1 MPVAVAA
8 KPKDIRDY
16 YAALDAYAEQ
26 GVTHEGA
33 LRSAFQN
40 LLAETGRRA
49 GWTLIPEFSLGSI
62 RPDGTFR
69 DEYFLNRGYWEA
81 KDTKDRLEAEIEKKR
96 AKGYPLK
103 NTIFEDTRQAY
114 LYQNGQVAMQ
124 VDLTEREQLSN
135 LLITFFSYTEPAHE
149 DFSTAVDDFKQRV
162 PDLARGLVQIIQ
174 DAHAT
179 NARFKRAFASFF
191 ELCRDSL
198 NPNISEAAVDEMLVQ
213 HLLTERLIRT
223 IFDTQDFT
231 RRNVIAA
238 EVEKVIDA
246 LVSRAFNRHEFLK
259 RLDPFYL
266 AIESAARTITDF
278 SEKQHFLN
286 AVYERFFQGYS
297 VKEADTLG
305 IVYTPQEIVDFMCA
319 SVEQVLK
326 DQFGKKLSDPG
337 VNILDPCT
345 GTGNFVVNLLRR
357 IPKRDLRR
365 VYTEQ
370 LFANE
375 VMLLPYYIAALN
387 IEHAYYERTG
397 AYERFDGLCFVD
409 TLELAEGSER
419 QFAFMTEENTA
430 RVERQKTAP
439 ITVIIGNPPYNVGQ
453 INENDNNK
461 NRKYKVIDERIKVT
475 YAKDSK
481 ATLNM
486 QLYDPY
492 VKFFR
497 WAVERLE
504 GRDGIVCFVT
514 NNSFVDKITFDGM
527 RKNILQ
533 DFTRIYHTDLHGNVR
548 ENPKLSGTT
557 HNVFGIQVG
566 VGITVAVRKAQH
578 AGRVLLYHRVPED
591 WRKEEKLAWMAKR
604 QNVAAVEWRAL
615 QPDENHTWILP
626 EHAGE
631 FGTFLPLGSKE
642 AKSGK
647 DKSGEIIFRTYSS
660 GVCTNS
666 DAYVYGF
673 NRSLLVDRAKNMVEN
688 FNIELDRWKRNNKPK
703 DLDTFLKVDE
713 TVLKWIRNTKR
724 AFLRGNYVDFDLD
737 SIRTSLYR
745 PFTKRFLFFNSVFNE
760 DMYRLPSMFPA
771 GSSETENR
779 LICVSD
785 IAHRAGFS
793 ALVMDILP
801 DQHLLASL
809 DRFQCFPFYV
819 YNEDGSNRRENITD
833 WGLKQFHD
841 HYGDT
846 TLTKW
851 DVFYYVYG
859 VLHHPGYREKFADNL
874 KRDLPRIPFATD
886 FRAFAS
892 AGKQLARLHLEYETL
907 EPYDLQWIESDA
919 APLSYRVERMKLSKD
934 KTSLTVNDSLAL
946 AGIPPDV
953 FAYRLGNRSAL
964 EWIIDQY
971 RIKTDKRSGIRS
983 DPNRLDDEEYI
994 VRLIGQVVRVSLET
1008 VNIVR
1013 ALPEDMGSS
1022 GLDGLSNEE
1031 LLAVARTTVPPDSH
1045 PPAARLA
1052 HYPASAKPHRQRAT
1066 GSDTAC

>member
-1 MPVAVAA
+1 MRAGLAT

-33 LRSAFQN
+33 LRSAFQH

-49 GWTLIPEFSLGSI
+49 GWTLIPELSLGSI

-81 KDTKDRLEAEIEKKR
+81 KDTRDRLEAEIEKKR
-96 AKGYPLK
+96 AKGYPLT
-103 NTIFEDTRQAY
+103 NTIFEDTRHAY

-124 VDLTEREQLSN
+124 VDLTAREQLSN
-135 LLITFFSYTEPAHE
+135 LLLTFFSYTEPAHE

-174 DAHAT
+174 DAHTT

-191 ELCRDSL
+191 ALCRDSL

-297 VKEADTLG
+297 VKAADTLG

-326 DQFGKKLSDPG
+326 DEFGKQLSDPG

-357 IPKRDLRR
+357 IPGRDLRR

-397 AYERFDGLCFVD
+397 EYEPFEGLCFVD
-409 TLELAEGSER
+409 TLELAEDSER

-461 NRKYKVIDERIKVT
+461 NRKYKVIDKRIRET
-475 YAKDSK
+475 YATDSK
-481 ATLNM
+481 ASNVNKLS
-486 QLYDPY
+486 DAY

-504 GRDGIVCFVT
+504 KRDGIVCFVT
-514 NNSFVDKITFDGM
+514 NNSFVDQIAFDGM
-527 RKNILQ
+527 RKNLLR
-533 DFTRIYHTDLHGNVR
+533 DFTKIYHVDLHGNVR
-548 ENPKLSGTT
+548 KNPKLSGTT

-566 VGITVAVRKAQH
+566 VGITIAIRSAQH
-578 AGRVLLYHRVPED
+578 ADRALLHRRVPED
-591 WRKEEKLAWMAKR
+591 WRKEEKLSWLAKK
-604 QNVAAVEWRAL
+604 QDIAAVEWRTL
-615 QPDENHTWILP
+615 QPDDKHTWLVP
-626 EHAGE
+626 TYAGE
-631 FGTFLPLGSKE
+631 FQLFLPIGSRETKAAKRADEEEAIFKTFSLGVNTNRDVWAYCFSKE
-642 AKSGK
+642 QLA
-647 DKSGEIIFRTYSS
+647 DKSRRCIEAY
-660 GVCTNS
+660 NS
-666 DAYVYGF
+666 EV
-673 NRSLLVDRAKNMVEN
+673 
-688 FNIELDRWKRNNKPK
+688 DRWKRADCPK
-703 DLDTFLKVDE
+703 DIDSFVDNDE
-713 TVLKWIRNTKR
+713 TKIKWSEGLKSTLARGVYAEFNEAKIRSV
-724 AFLRGNYVDFDLD
+724 F
-737 SIRTSLYR
+737 YR
-745 PFTKRFLFFNSVFNE
+745 PFVKRFVFFDSVMNE
-760 DMYRLPSMFPA
+760 RRYVFPRIFPTV
-771 GSSETENR
+771 STETENMAMC
-779 LICVSD
+779 IKIGSEWSM
-785 IAHRAGFS
+785 F
-793 ALVMDILP
+793 ALVCNRLVANLP
-801 DQHLLASL
+801 QSGS
-809 DRFQCFPFYV
+809 QCFPFYV
-819 YNEDGSNRRENITD
+819 YDEDGTNRRENITD
-833 WGLKQFHD
+833 WGLQQFHD

-859 VLHHPGYREKFADNL
+859 LLHHPGYREKFADNL
-874 KRDLPRIPFATD
+874 KRELPRIPFALD
-886 FRAFAS
+886 FQAFMS
-892 AGKQLARLHLEYETL
+892 AGKRLARLHLGYEDL

-934 KTSLTVNDSLAL
+934 KTALMVNDSLTL
-946 AGIPPDV
+946 AGIPRDV

-964 EWIIDQY
+964 EWVIDQY
-971 RIKTDKRSGIRS
+971 RVKTDKRSGIRS

-994 VRLIGQVVRVSLET
+994 VRLVGQVVRVSLET
-1008 VNIVR
+1008 VSIVR
-1013 ALPEDMGSS
+1013 GLPEES
-1022 GLDGLSNEE
+1022 GG
-1031 LLAVARTTVPPDSH
+1031 
-1045 PPAARLA
+1045 
-1052 HYPASAKPHRQRAT
+1052 
-1066 GSDTAC
+1066 

>member
-1 MPVAVAA
+1 MA
-8 KPKDIRDY
+8 
-16 YAALDAYAEQ
+16 
-26 GVTHEGA
+26 
-33 LRSAFQN
+33 S
-40 LLAETGRRA
+40 
-49 GWTLIPEFSLGSI
+49 GSI

-81 KDTKDRLEAEIEKKR
+81 KDTNDNLEAEIQKKI
-96 AKGYPLK
+96 AKGYPLT
-103 NTIFEDTRQAY
+103 NIIFEDTQRAY

-124 VDLTEREQLSN
+124 ADLTQRAQLTN

-149 DFSTAVDDFKQRV
+149 DFSSAVEDFKQRV

-179 NARFKRAFASFF
+179 NTAFQKAFQSFF
-191 ELCRDSL
+191 TLCRESL
-198 NPNISEAAVDEMLVQ
+198 NPNLSEAAVDEMLVQ

-223 IFDTQDFT
+223 IFDSQDFI
-231 RRNVIAA
+231 RRNVIAR
-238 EVEKVIDA
+238 EVETVIDA

-259 RLDPFYL
+259 SLDTFYL
-266 AIESAARTITDF
+266 AIESAAKTIENF

-297 VKEADTLG
+297 VKAADTLG

-319 SVEQVLK
+319 SVEQVLQ
-326 DQFGKKLSDPG
+326 DEFGKTLSDTS

-345 GTGNFVVNLLRR
+345 GTGNFIVNLLRR
-357 IPKRDLRR
+357 TPRRDLKRM
-365 VYTEQ
+365 YTEQ

-409 TLELAEGSER
+409 TLELAEGSEQ

-461 NRKYKVIDERIKVT
+461 NRKYKVIDERIRVT
-475 YAKDSK
+475 YSKDSK
-481 ATLNM
+481 ATLNTK
-486 QLYDPY
+486 LYDPY

-504 GRDGIVCFVT
+504 DRDGIVCFVT
-514 NNSFVDKITFDGM
+514 NNSFVDQIAFDGM
-527 RKNILQ
+527 RKNLLQ
-533 DFTRIYHTDLHGNVR
+533 DFTKIYHTDLHGNVR

-566 VGITVAVRKAQH
+566 VGITVAVRNAQH
-578 AGRVLLYHRVPED
+578 DNRALLYHRVPEY
-591 WRKEEKLAWMAKR
+591 WRKEEKLSWLEER
-604 QNVAAVEWRAL
+604 QNVTAVKWKTL
-615 QPDENHTWILP
+615 QPDNNHTWLVP
-626 EHAGE
+626 VYADE
-631 FGTFLPLGSKE
+631 FGSLLPLSSKE

-647 DKSGEIIFRTYSS
+647 DKSGEILFRTYSS

-688 FNIELDRWKRNNKPK
+688 FNTELDRWKRSNKPK
-703 DLDTFLKVDE
+703 DLNTFLKVDE

-724 AFLRGNYVDFDLD
+724 VFLRGNYVDFDLA

-745 PFTKRFLFFNSVFNE
+745 PFTKRFLFFNPVFNE
-760 DMYRLPSMFPA
+760 DTYRLPSMFPA

-785 IAHRAGFS
+785 IGHRAGFS
-793 ALVMDILP
+793 TLVMDILP

-809 DRFQCFPFYV
+809 DRFQCFPFYI
-819 YNEDGSNRRENITD
+819 YNKDGTNRRENITD
-833 WGLKQFHD
+833 WSLKQFQD
-841 HYGDT
+841 HYRNPSI
-846 TLTKW
+846 TKW
-851 DVFYYVYG
+851 DIFYYVYG
-859 VLHHPGYREKFADNL
+859 LLHHSGYREKFADNL
-874 KRDLPRIPFATD
+874 KLELPRIPFAPD
-886 FRAFAS
+886 FQAFMS
-892 AGKQLARLHLEYETL
+892 AGKQLARLHLKYETL
-907 EPYDLQWIESDA
+907 EPYDLHWIESDDV
-919 APLSYRVERMKLSKD
+919 PLSYRVDRMKLNKD
-934 KTSLTVNDSLAL
+934 KTALIVNDSLTL
-946 AGIPPDV
+946 AGIPTDAFV
-953 FAYRLGNRSAL
+953 YRLGNRSTCILSHART
-964 EWIIDQY
+964 Y
-971 RIKTDKRSGIRS
+971 ARRGGRAA
-983 DPNRLDDEEYI
+983 
-994 VRLIGQVVRVSLET
+994 VRVGEAAPLYW
-1008 VNIVR
+1008 R
-1013 ALPEDMGSS
+1013 GH
-1022 GLDGLSNEE
+1022 
-1031 LLAVARTTVPPDSH
+1031 PDR
-1045 PPAARLA
+1045 PA
-1052 HYPASAKPHRQRAT
+1052 
-1066 GSDTAC
+1066 C

>member
-1 MPVAVAA
+1 MRAGLAA
-8 KPKDIRDY
+8 KPKDLRDY
-16 YAALDAYAEQ
+16 YAALNAYAAQ

-33 LRSAFQN
+33 VRSAFQH

-49 GWTLIPEFSLGSI
+49 GWTLIPELSLGSI

-81 KDTKDRLEAEIEKKR
+81 KDTRDRLEAEIEKKS
-96 AKGYPLK
+96 AKGYPLT
-103 NTIFEDTRQAY
+103 NTIFEDTRHAY

-124 VDLTEREQLSN
+124 VDLTEQEQLSN
-135 LLITFFSYTEPAHE
+135 LLLTFFSYTEPAHE

-191 ELCRDSL
+191 ALCRDSL

-223 IFDTQDFT
+223 IFDSQDFT

-297 VKEADTLG
+297 VKAADTLG

-326 DQFGKKLSDPG
+326 DEFGKQLSDPG

-345 GTGNFVVNLLRR
+345 GTGNFVVNLVRR
-357 IPKRDLRR
+357 IPRRALRR

-397 AYERFDGLCFVD
+397 EYEPFEGLCFVD
-409 TLELAEGSER
+409 TLELAEDSER

-461 NRKYKVIDERIKVT
+461 NRKYKVIDQRIRVT

-481 ATLNM
+481 ASNVNKLS
-486 QLYDPY
+486 DAY

-504 GRDGIVCFVT
+504 ERAGLVCFIT
-514 NNSFVDKITFDGM
+514 NNSFVDQIAFDGM
-527 RKNILQ
+527 RKNLLQ
-533 DFTRIYHTDLHGNVR
+533 DFTKIYHSDLHGNVR
-548 ENPKLSGTT
+548 ENPNLSGTT

-566 VGITVAVRKAQH
+566 VGITIAIRSAQH
-578 AGRVLLYHRVPED
+578 ENRALLYHRVPED
-591 WRKEEKLAWMAKR
+591 WRKEEKLSWLAKKK
-604 QNVAAVEWRAL
+604 NVATVKWQTLR
-615 QPDENHTWILP
+615 PNNDHTWLIP
-626 EHAGE
+626 EHAAEFQTLIPVGSRDTKADKRIDGE
-631 FGTFLPLGSKE
+631 AIFKTFSLGVNTNRDAWVYCFDKE
-642 AKSGK
+642 QLTDQVRRSIEAYN
-647 DKSGEIIFRTYSS
+647 GEI
-660 GVCTNS
+660 
-666 DAYVYGF
+666 
-673 NRSLLVDRAKNMVEN
+673 
-688 FNIELDRWKRNNKPK
+688 DRWKRAKRPK
-703 DLDTFLKVDE
+703 DIDSFVINDGSR
-713 TVLKWIRNTKR
+713 LKWSSRLKETFARGIYANFEEGKIRN
-724 AFLRGNYVDFDLD
+724 A
-737 SIRTSLYR
+737 LYR
-745 PFTKRFLFFNSVFNE
+745 PFAKNLLFFDSVMNH
-760 DMYRLPSMFPA
+760 RRAVFPNIFPNA
-771 GSSETENR
+771 AAEEENR
-779 LICVSD
+779 VVCLTGLGSEKPFMVLVSNQLLD
-785 IAHRAGFS
+785 LHLVGAG
-793 ALVMDILP
+793 AGT
-801 DQHLLASL
+801 
-809 DRFQCFPFYV
+809 QCFPFYV
-819 YNEDGSNRRENITD
+819 YDEDGSSRRENITD
-833 WGLKQFHD
+833 WGLQHFHD

-846 TLTKW
+846 TITKW

-859 VLHHPGYREKFADNL
+859 LLHHPGYREKFADNL
-874 KRDLPRIPFATD
+874 KRELPRIPFAPD
-886 FRAFAS
+886 FQAFAS
-892 AGKQLARLHLEYETL
+892 AGKQLVRLHLEYEDL
-907 EPYDLQWIESDA
+907 EPYDLQWIESDDV
-919 APLSYRVERMKLSKD
+919 PLSYRVERMKLSKD
-934 KTSLTVNDSLAL
+934 KTALMVNDSLTL

-964 EWIIDQY
+964 EWVIDQY
-971 RIKTDKRSGIRS
+971 RVKTDKRSGIRS

-994 VRLIGQVVRVSLET
+994 VRLVGQVVRVSLET
-1008 VNIVR
+1008 VSIVR
-1013 ALPEDMGSS
+1013 ALPEDSGS
-1022 GLDGLSNEE
+1022 
-1031 LLAVARTTVPPDSH
+1031 
-1045 PPAARLA
+1045 
-1052 HYPASAKPHRQRAT
+1052 
-1066 GSDTAC
+1066 

>member
-1 MPVAVAA
+1 MRAGLAA
-8 KPKDIRDY
+8 KPKDLRDY

-33 LRSAFQN
+33 VRSAFQH

-49 GWTLIPEFSLGSI
+49 GWTLIPELPLGSI

-81 KDTKDRLEAEIEKKR
+81 KDTRDRLEAEIEKKR
-96 AKGYPLK
+96 AKGYPLT
-103 NTIFEDTRQAY
+103 NTIFEDTRRAY

-124 VDLTEREQLSN
+124 VDLTEREQLSS
-135 LLITFFSYTEPAHE
+135 LLLTFFSYTEPAHE

-174 DAHAT
+174 AAHTT

-191 ELCRDSL
+191 ALCRDSL
-198 NPNISEAAVDEMLVQ
+198 NPNLSEAAVDEMLVQ

-223 IFDTQDFT
+223 IFDSQDFT

-266 AIESAARTITDF
+266 AIESAARTITEF

-297 VKEADTLG
+297 VQAADTLG
-305 IVYTPQEIVDFMCA
+305 IVYTPQAIVDFMCA

-326 DQFGKKLSDPG
+326 DEFGKQLSAPG

-357 IPKRDLRR
+357 IPRRALRR
-365 VYTEQ
+365 VYTAQ

-397 AYERFDGLCFVD
+397 EYEPFDGLCFVD
-409 TLELAEGSER
+409 TLELAEGSEG

-461 NRKYKVIDERIKVT
+461 NRKYKVIEKEIRET
-475 YAKDSK
+475 YARDSK
-481 ATLNM
+481 ASNVNALS
-486 QLYDPY
+486 DAY

-497 WAVERLE
+497 WAVDRLE

-514 NNSFVDKITFDGM
+514 NNSFTDQTAFDGM
-527 RKNILQ
+527 RKNLLQ
-533 DFTRIYHTDLHGNVR
+533 DFTRIYHADLHGNVR
-548 ENPKLSGTT
+548 KNPKLSGTT

-566 VGITVAVRKAQH
+566 VGITVAVRKVQH
-578 AGRVLLYHRVPED
+578 SSRMLHYHRIPED
-591 WRKEEKLAWMAKR
+591 WRKEEKLSWLAKKR
-604 QNVAAVEWRAL
+604 NIEGVEWQTL
-615 QPDENHTWILP
+615 QPDDNHTWLVPTYADDFRALLPIGSHDQKAGRRPDGEAILNTFS
-626 EHAGE
+626 AGVNTSRDAWTYCFDRE
-631 FGTFLPLGSKE
+631 RLAEKTRQCVE
-642 AKSGK
+642 A
-647 DKSGEIIFRTYSS
+647 Y
-660 GVCTNS
+660 NS
-666 DAYVYGF
+666 EV
-673 NRSLLVDRAKNMVEN
+673 
-688 FNIELDRWKRNNKPK
+688 DRWKRAGRPK
-703 DLDTFLKVDE
+703 DMDSFVNNDE
-713 TVLKWIRNTKR
+713 TKIKWSEGLKNTLARGVYAEFNKVKIRN
-724 AFLRGNYVDFDLD
+724 A
-737 SIRTSLYR
+737 LYR
-745 PFTKRFLFFNSVFNE
+745 PFIQRFVFFDSVMNE
-760 DMYRLPSMFPA
+760 RRYVFPRVFPTPA
-771 GSSETENR
+771 TERENV
-779 LICVSD
+779 LICVPGKGNRKSFGCFMTNQI
-785 IAHRAGFS
+785 IAYDFS
-793 ALVMDILP
+793 FEKA
-801 DQHLLASL
+801 
-809 DRFQCFPFYV
+809 QCFPFYV
-819 YNEDGSNRRENITD
+819 YDEDGTNRRENITD
-833 WGLKQFHD
+833 WGLQQFHD

-846 TLTKW
+846 TRTKW

-874 KRDLPRIPFATD
+874 KRELPRIPFAPD
-886 FRAFAS
+886 FRAFAF
-892 AGKQLARLHLEYETL
+892 AGKQLARLHLDYEDL

-919 APLSYRVERMKLSKD
+919 VPLSYRVERMKLSKD
-934 KTSLTVNDSLAL
+934 KTALIVNDSLTL
-946 AGIPPDV
+946 TGIPPDV

-964 EWIIDQY
+964 EWVIDQY

-994 VRLIGQVVRVSLET
+994 VRLVGQVVRVSLET

-1013 ALPEDMGSS
+1013 GLPEES
-1022 GLDGLSNEE
+1022 GG
-1031 LLAVARTTVPPDSH
+1031 
-1045 PPAARLA
+1045 
-1052 HYPASAKPHRQRAT
+1052 
-1066 GSDTAC
+1066 